1 MSQSE
6 SIQVPLGGVQSSP
19 DSPPAAASA
28 WTEVTINHPL
38 GLHLRKGKDV
48 VQAANQFKAE
58 ITAQNLSRH
67 SPVVDAKS
75 ILQLMQLQARQGH
88 TIRLSAAGEDA
99 EAALATLSAL
109 FEHRCYDVSDAP

>member
-6 SIQVPLGGVQSSP
+6 STQSPLGGLESNP
-19 DSPPAAASA
+19 DSPPETAPVWA
-28 WTEVTINHPL
+28 EVTINHPL

-58 ITAQNLSRH
+58 IRAQNLSRH

-88 TIRLSAAGEDA
+88 TIRLTALGEDA
-99 EAALATLSAL
+99 QTALATLKSL
-109 FEHRCYDVSDAP
+109 FEYRCYDVPDAP

>member
-6 SIQVPLGGVQSSP
+6 STQSPLGGLESNP
-19 DSPPAAASA
+19 DSPPETTPA
-28 WTEVTINHPL
+28 WTEITISHPL

-48 VQAANQFKAE
+48 VQAANQFKAD

-88 TIRLSAAGEDA
+88 TIRLSAVGEDA
-99 EAALATLSAL
+99 KAALATLSAL
-109 FEHRCYDVSDAP
+109 FEHRCYDVSDAS